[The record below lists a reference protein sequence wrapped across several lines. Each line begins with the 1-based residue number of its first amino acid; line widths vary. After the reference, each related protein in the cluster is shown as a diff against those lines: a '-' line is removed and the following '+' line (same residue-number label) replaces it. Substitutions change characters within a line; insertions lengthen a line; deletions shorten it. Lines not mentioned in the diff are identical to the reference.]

1 MIELRGVQKSYRTKY
16 GWRPV
21 IRPTNLV
28 FYRGSNTAVLGLN
41 GAGKSTL
48 MRLIGG
54 VERPDR
60 GKVVRN
66 VTVSSPMGVTGGF
79 SGNLTGAENLKFICR
94 IYNLD
99 IRETTEFVRDF
110 SELGPYFYE
119 PISSYSSGMKA
130 RLMFGLNMAIDF
142 QVYLIDEGLSV
153 GDAAFRRKCQE
164 AFAER
169 RSRSDLI
176 MTSHSMSTIREFCTS
191 AVVVDEGQVVP
202 FQDLDAA
209 EEYYMEV
216 LARRSVQ

>member
-1 MIELRGVQKSYRTKY
+1 MIELRGIEKAYRTRH
-16 GWRPV
+16 GLRPV

-48 MRLIGG
+48 LRLIAG

-60 GKVVRN
+60 GKVIKD
-66 VTVSSPMGVTGGF
+66 VTVSSPLGLAGAFNG
-79 SGNLTGAENLKFICR
+79 SLTGAENLKFVCR
-94 IYNLD
+94 IYGLD

-119 PISSYSSGMKA
+119 PVASYSSGMRA
-130 RLMFGLNMAIDF
+130 RLMFGLSMAVDF

-153 GDAAFRRKCQE
+153 GDASFRQKCQD
-164 AFAER
+164 AFAAR

-176 MTSHSMSTIREFCTS
+176 MTSHSMSTIRDFCST
-191 AVVVDEGQVVP
+191 AVVIDDGHVVP

-216 LARRSVQ
+216 LARRLEQ

>member
-1 MIELRGVQKSYRTKY
+1 MIELRGIEKFYRTRH
-16 GWRPV
+16 GLRPV
-21 IRPTNLV
+21 IRPTDLI

-48 MRLIGG
+48 LRMIAG

-60 GKVVRN
+60 GKVIRN
-66 VTVSSPMGVTGGF
+66 VTVSSPLGLTGAF
-79 SGNLTGAENLKFICR
+79 NPALTGAENLKFVCR
-94 IYNLD
+94 IYGLD
-99 IRETTEFVRDF
+99 IKETTEFVRDF

-119 PISSYSSGMKA
+119 PISSYSSGMRA
-130 RLMFGLNMAIDF
+130 RLLFGLSMAVDF

-153 GDAAFRRKCQE
+153 GDASFRQKCQD

-176 MTSHSMSTIREFCTS
+176 MTSHSMSTIRDFCST
-191 AVVVDEGQVVP
+191 AVVIDDGHVVP

-216 LARRSVQ
+216 LARRLAQ